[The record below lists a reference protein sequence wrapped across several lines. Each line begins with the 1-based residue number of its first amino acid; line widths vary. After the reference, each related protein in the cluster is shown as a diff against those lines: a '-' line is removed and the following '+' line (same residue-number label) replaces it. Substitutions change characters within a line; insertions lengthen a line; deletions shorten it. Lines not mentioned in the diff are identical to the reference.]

1 MVSYLQRLEY
11 LAPLGYGIG
20 LHVRYATPMFYRLT
34 FPQAWQDF
42 YHDNSYQL
50 RDPLVFWALSV
61 TGRTRW
67 SEVTLPDPFGVLKL
81 ARDHGLTYGATVSC
95 GKITSRTIVGVARD
109 DREFTDAEMD
119 EVADITHT
127 LHEIGA
133 PADDLTPA
141 MIEALRLVGQGHRH
155 TAAAA
160 RIGISESALK
170 ARLSSAR
177 EKLGAKTTAE
187 ALRMAREYRLI

>member
-1 MVSYLQRLEY
+1 MVTYLEKLDD

-20 LHVRYATPMFYRLT
+20 LHIRFAAPMFYRST
-34 FPQAWQDF
+34 FPKAWQDV
-42 YHDNSYQL
+42 YNNNSYQL
-50 RDPLVFWALSV
+50 RDPLIFWGIST

-67 SEVTLPDPFGVLKL
+67 SEITLPDPFGVMDL
-81 ARDHGLTYGATVSC
+81 AADYGLRYGVTVSC
-95 GKITSRTIVGVARD
+95 GKITSRTLVGLARD
-109 DREFTDAEMD
+109 DREFTDAEI
-119 EVADITHT
+119 EQAAEITEM

-141 MIEALRLVGQGHRH
+141 MIEALRLVGEGHRH

-160 RIGISESALK
+160 MIGISESALK